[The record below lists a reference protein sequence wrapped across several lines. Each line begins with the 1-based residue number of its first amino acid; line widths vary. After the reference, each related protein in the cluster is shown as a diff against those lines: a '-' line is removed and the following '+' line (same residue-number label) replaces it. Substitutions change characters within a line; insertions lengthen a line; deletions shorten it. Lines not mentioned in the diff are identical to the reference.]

1 MEIPQII
8 AKLVMNQNTENL
20 MIQQLVVL
28 AKINIM
34 MMNVLNFVN
43 LVIIHGKFQ

>member
-1 MEIPQII
+1 
-8 AKLVMNQNTENL
+8 

-28 AKINIM
+28 VKINI
-34 MMNVLNFVN
+34 NFSRYNFHFYDINFYYNLKLNFVN